1 MNVQEF
7 DALLTKA
14 AGVVGAMASLVF
26 LKGPWSERIV
36 MAVSGSVV
44 SYYAA
49 PWMAAKTSLPEGLSG
64 FLLGLFGMALCA
76 KAWETLHSL
85 PIAEAWTAI
94 LDGIRERLGGGGG
107 RGGGGGWR

>member
-1 MNVQEF
+1 MTTSEF

-14 AGVVGAMASLVF
+14 AGVAGAMASLAF
-26 LKGPWSERIV
+26 LRGPWSERIA
-36 MAVSGSVV
+36 MAIGGATV

-49 PWMAAKTSLPEGLSG
+49 PWMAGKTALPEGLSG

-94 LDGIRERLGGGGG
+94 LDGIRSRLGSGGGG
-107 RGGGGGWR
+107 R